1 MFRLTPREQSS
12 LNAFL
17 SKLVRTPSLSTQEG
31 KVAQLLVD
39 ELLRVGVT
47 DVRIDRIGNV
57 ELVRSVERRMVRPH
71 GGRCCSTTGTWILLA
86 SLIERPG
93 TAIPGWG

>member
-1 MFRLTPREQSS
+1 MFRLTPRERSS
-12 LNAFL
+12 LDTFL
-17 SKLVRTPSLSTQEG
+17 SRLVRTPSLSTQEG

-57 ELVRSVERRMVRPH
+57 VARLGTNSQRGTEDDTTTRPPM
-71 GGRCCSTTGTWILLA
+71 LL
-86 SLIERPG
+86 
-93 TAIPGWG
+93 

>member
-57 ELVRSVERRMVRPH
+57 
-71 GGRCCSTTGTWILLA
+71 
-86 SLIERPG
+86 
-93 TAIPGWG
+93 